1 MSREE
6 TAAFLRRAGSSYLH
20 PDGTCAM
27 GSGKEAVVDVEL
39 RVHGIE
45 RLRLA
50 DASVM
55 PTFPAANTNAACV
68 MIREFISR
76 QLVSN

>member
-1 MSREE
+1 
-6 TAAFLRRAGSSYLH
+6 
-20 PDGTCAM
+20 M